1 MDSQHPDLSSFWDI
15 SQSTDFGQLSDDD
28 FMAML
33 EKQFQHPPA
42 QRDPI
47 QNITASSF
55 SNGVDP
61 QNISRHLLPVLTPP
75 SEDSSPSPPHDEPN
89 HDPNGEDSGDG
100 EGNSV
105 SNLSPLSYTLKRK
118 ASGADM
124 VQFGPSQKNQHT
136 CKSVALTRGV
146 RLTVSSVS
154 NDKKGATSTGISSRR
169 KSTGNAAVCF
179 LVLLPIAVI
188 SMYLLAER

>member
-1 MDSQHPDLSSFWDI
+1 MDSQNPGLSSFWGI
-15 SQSTDFGQLSDDD
+15 SQSTSFSQLSDDD

-33 EKQFQHPPA
+33 QKQFLP

-47 QNITASSF
+47 PNITAGSF

-61 QNISRHLLPVLTPP
+61 QSISRHSLPVLTPP
-75 SEDSSPSPPHDEPN
+75 SEDSSPSPPLDGPN

-100 EGNSV
+100 EGNNI
-105 SNLSPLSYTLKRK
+105 SNVPSLNYALKRK

-124 VQFGPSQKNQHT
+124 VQYGPSQKSQHI
-136 CKSVALTRGV
+136 CRLAAHIRGV
-146 RLTVSSVS
+146 RLTVFPVS
-154 NDKKGATSTGISSRR
+154 NDDKGAPTSGVSSRR

-179 LVLLPIAVI
+179 FSL
-188 SMYLLAER
+188 YY